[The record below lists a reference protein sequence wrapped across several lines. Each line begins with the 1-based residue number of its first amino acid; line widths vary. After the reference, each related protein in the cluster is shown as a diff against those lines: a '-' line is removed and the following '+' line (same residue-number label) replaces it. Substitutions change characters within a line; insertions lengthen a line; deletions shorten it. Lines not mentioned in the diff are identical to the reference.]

1 MVGSQHRRAQGR
13 HRFDRRRPLA
23 AAALAMASLLPWPLG
38 GAALAAGAE
47 PRTEVDVVVDMTP
60 QGRKVAPP
68 SPGHPVYYL
77 PVMGGFQELGTVVA
91 GAPPPPPPVAVAKA
105 VAQALASQGYRVV
118 DAAHRQAALVLAIHW
133 GSLNPQIEKDPVT
146 GDRVFFNQHQM
157 LAMTGGNTLGNLD
170 LNFERE
176 AVLQGAERDRYF
188 IAITAYDFEAYHQ
201 RHKKVLL
208 WQAKMSVPSERLALG
223 DVLTVLVRAG
233 APLFG
238 RETVRPKM
246 LILPVTPEGRVEIGV
261 PTVKDYQDAPTR
273 APASPPA
280 AGK

>member
-1 MVGSQHRRAQGR
+1 MLVRQGGPAR
-13 HRFDRRRPLA
+13 
-23 AAALAMASLLPWPLG
+23 
-38 GAALAAGAE
+38 AAGAE

-105 VAQALASQGYRVV
+105 VAQGLASQGYFVV

-157 LAMTGGNTLGNLD
+157 LAMTGGNTLGHLD

-188 IAITAYDFEAYHQ
+188 VAITAYDFEAYHQ
-201 RHKKVLL
+201 RHKKVML

-261 PTVKDYQDAPTR
+261 PTVKDYEDAPTR
-273 APASPPA
+273 APPSPPA